1 MQIKTE
7 DGYRSVSSAG
17 VGGAGLGLG
26 IAGTALGLMNGGF
39 NWLNGGNN
47 KCNSNC
53 NETDEV
59 QSTRL
64 IGALRAELGQEKA
77 ERYADNV
84 GYGVYKAGVDRA
96 KELVADANAN
106 YKALAGEISD
116 LKIKT
121 AVEAQKTNDNFNF
134 MNYKV
139 DTVHKELH
147 NEINCKNDELR
158 AYVDATFVPGELK
171 MPLDKICPEA
181 MRRYNSWTAPTN
193 QAPDTQ
199 PVDVNK
205 Q

>member
-1 MQIKTE
+1 M
-7 DGYRSVSSAG
+7 
-17 VGGAGLGLG
+17 
-26 IAGTALGLMNGGF
+26 
-39 NWLNGGNN
+39 
-47 KCNSNC
+47 
-53 NETDEV
+53 
-59 QSTRL
+59 
-64 IGALRAELGQEKA
+64 
-77 ERYADNV
+77 
-84 GYGVYKAGVDRA
+84 YKAGVDRA

-106 YKALAGEISD
+106 YKALASEISD